1 MDLIIKPNWDIFRA
15 KFSDNPQDNFEWFC
29 YLLFCKEYEQEKGV
43 FRYKNQ
49 SAIETNT
56 ISVGDKIIGWQAKFY
71 DTTLSSNKAKLVETL
86 QAAKKNYKDI
96 NKVVFYTNQEWGQ
109 GKDKDNPKEN
119 DSKAKKEVENKAK
132 ELGIE
137 IQWNTASFFDAPFV
151 VQNNKEIAKHFFSLE
166 ESIIDRINKKI
177 IPRVSELNEQYK
189 NTFRGIKGTFINR
202 AEIDK
207 CIENINQDKSIIIHG
222 KAGLGKS
229 GCTQGIIDYCE
240 TEGVPYIAIKLD
252 DRMPE
257 QNADKW
263 GEEIGLTTSIPIA
276 LSMLCENKKGV
287 IILDQLDALRW
298 TNIHSRQALIT
309 CTEIIK
315 RVEDI
320 NLNRN
325 KKISIV
331 FVCRTYDYENDP
343 NIKALFSS
351 NSVQNKEKIGIEW
364 EEIVVEQLPEDV
376 VKEIV
381 GDGYDALS
389 SKMKKVLSIASNL
402 YIWEHLEQE
411 SIYDDY
417 STANQLIQKWWEQ
430 IKRKCTDNLVDEVE
444 VEATKEELVNKINT
458 LGKSHINVKLLNRF
472 RVTEKS
478 LTYLSSNGFIVQSN
492 NNISFAH
499 QSISD
504 YFLAQEMLKRYFEGE
519 DIIKIIGNKDKQTPQ
534 KRYQV
539 QMLLQDIQIIDEE
552 ELVLVGIRM
561 MESSEIRFYVKY
573 VFFEVVGQATAVS
586 DTIKKF
592 ILKYCDDS
600 EYGNHIVDGI
610 ILGHAIFVQLLI
622 DNGILDKWM
631 SLDDKKEIAI
641 KLLQSISPH
650 YRSEDIDFIK
660 RYLFKSL
667 EDDEK
672 LSRCFSSNIYD
683 DIDEM
688 FELRLA
694 FYEQYPR
701 FINSYI
707 DFKKIFIRCEV
718 RALRLFEFI
727 LKNEFK
733 GRGIYPDYENFLD
746 KDNEV
751 SIENIELILDTLLV
765 YIPHDKE
772 VWYSKW
778 NARESYNQGIE
789 RACVEIIKNANIVLI
804 KRDPEEFINRYKQ
817 YFNKGYSVYNEI
829 ILDGLKRFPT
839 DLSNIVINYL
849 YENFNSLIFDKS
861 SATKNELDKVKEI
874 IEIHSRFCDKKT
886 YLKLEGRIMYF
897 IDHRAKDW
905 YKNRIAFNKDKR
917 NNTKVYWR
925 YWGDLQI
932 ILLPVL
938 PKDRISRE
946 AKSIL
951 SVLERSNNSFKE
963 RNVYNKNRGH
973 HGSVYS
979 PIRGKQLS
987 NKQWTQIITNTKLE
1001 VKNRSSRWIEVKGG
1015 FVESSLEEFAGELR
1029 KAVSL
1034 EPQRFIK
1041 LIVDNGLNINEVYVD
1056 ALFSGVA
1063 NSEKLEEV
1071 SNEMLEKLIYTYKYD
1086 YVGYRARYIC
1096 DMVSKKNTREWSYQ
1110 ILDILKDIALN
1121 HINPKIDEPNVTSL
1135 DDKEMKSFNML
1146 SSNALNCVRASAA
1159 SAIGSLLWNDKS
1171 LFMYFESSIIQLC
1184 QDENPAVR
1192 LATLD
1197 ILFPVYNINR
1207 IWAIE
1212 KIINILK
1219 SDYRLAGYRGMRQM
1233 FFYIYNEKQKETEE
1247 IILKC
1252 FYDEDKDL
1260 IRIASYTLA
1269 EMYMRLNIF
1278 TEVVNDIENLNE
1290 EQVKYMLEMIINY
1303 FSEEEYNELAKSLI
1317 MKYITLDMDLEFP
1330 IGKIFYDNLIDI
1342 ERDRDFLKKLLSY
1355 KSSKKIVS
1363 AFVRYLEKSDQP
1375 IIAYKDVIFE
1385 MSYNI
1390 IEKNIDPEDYIYG
1403 LNEAIS
1409 KLIIG
1414 LYDETSQGKNE
1425 VMNAIA
1431 NECLCIWD
1439 LMFEKRIGAARI
1451 LTSKMLDR

>member
-15 KFSDNPQDNFEWFC
+15 KFNDNPQGNFEWFC

-109 GKDKDNPKEN
+109 GKTNPKEN
-119 DSKAKKEVENKAK
+119 DSKAKKEVEDKAK

-137 IQWNTASFFDAPFV
+137 IQWNTASFFEAPFV
-151 VQNNKEIAKHFFSLE
+151 VQNNKEIAEHFFSLE

-189 NTFRGIKGTFINR
+189 QTFRGIQGTFINR
-202 AEIDK
+202 AEIDE
-207 CIENINQDKSIIIHG
+207 CIKNINQDKSIIIHG

-240 TEGVPYIAIKLD
+240 AEGVPYIAIKLD

-263 GEEIGLTTSIPIA
+263 GEELGLTTSIPIA
-276 LSMLCENKKGV
+276 LSMICENTKGV

-315 RVEDI
+315 RVEEI

-343 NIKALFSS
+343 NIKALFSD
-351 NSVQNKEKIGIEW
+351 NSLQNKEKISVEW
-364 EEIVVEQLPEDV
+364 EEIIVEQLPENI
-376 VKEIV
+376 VKKIV
-381 GDGYDALS
+381 GERYDLLS

-402 YIWEHLEQE
+402 YMWEHLGKE
-411 SIYDDY
+411 SMYDDY
-417 STANQLIQKWWEQ
+417 STASQLIQKWWEQ
-430 IKRKCTDNLVDEVE
+430 IKRKCTDNLVDELE
-444 VEATKEELVNKINT
+444 VEAAKEELVNKINT
-458 LGKSHINVKLLNRF
+458 LGKLHINVKLLNRSK
-472 RVTEKS
+472 VTEKS
-478 LTYLSSNGFIVQSN
+478 LTYLISSGFVVQSN
-492 NNISFAH
+492 NSISFAH

-504 YFLAQEMLKRYFEGE
+504 YFLAQEMLNRYFGGE
-519 DIIKIIGNKDKQTPQ
+519 DIIKIIGSKDKQTPQ
-534 KRYQV
+534 KRYQI

-552 ELVLVGIRM
+552 KLILVGIRM
-561 MESSEIRFYVKY
+561 MESNEIRFYVKY
-573 VFFEVVGQATAVS
+573 VFFEVVGQATTVNDA
-586 DTIKKF
+586 TKKF

-600 EYGNHIVDGI
+600 KYGNHIVDAI
-610 ILGHAIFVQLLI
+610 ILGHPIFVQLLI

-631 SLDDKKEIAI
+631 SLVDKKEMAI

-650 YRSEDIDFIK
+650 YRSEDTDFIK
-660 RYLFKSL
+660 RHLFKSF
-667 EDDEK
+667 EDDKK
-672 LSRCFSSNIYD
+672 LGRCFSYNIYD
-683 DIDEM
+683 EIDEM
-688 FELRLA
+688 FELRLT
-694 FYEQYPR
+694 FYEKYPF
-701 FINSYI
+701 FIDSYI
-707 DFKKIFIRCEV
+707 DFKKLFIRCEV
-718 RALRLFEFI
+718 RALRLFELI
-727 LKNEFK
+727 LKNELK
-733 GRGIYPDYENFLD
+733 GRRRNLNYESFLNEE
-746 KDNEV
+746 NEV
-751 SIENIELILDTLLV
+751 SIENVNLILDTLLV

-778 NARESYNQGIE
+778 SSKGSYNQGIE
-789 RACVEIIKNANIVLI
+789 RACVEIIKNANVVLI
-804 KRDPEEFINRYKQ
+804 KTDPKEFINRYQK

-829 ILDGLKRFPT
+829 ILDGLMSFPI
-839 DLSNIVINYL
+839 DLSNIVINCL

-861 SATKNELDKVKEI
+861 SATKNELDKVKKV
-874 IEIHSRFCDKKT
+874 IEIYSRFCDKKT
-886 YLKLEGRIMYF
+886 YLKLEEKIMHF
-897 IDHRAKDW
+897 MDHRAKDW
-905 YKNRIAFNKDKR
+905 YKERIAFNKDKR

-932 ILLPVL
+932 ILLSVL
-938 PKDRISRE
+938 PKNRISPE
-946 AKSIL
+946 AHSML
-951 SVLERSNNSFKE
+951 SVLERSCNSFKE
-963 RNVYNKNRGH
+963 INVYNKIRET

-979 PIRGKQLS
+979 PISGKKLS
-987 NKQWTQIITNTKLE
+987 NKQWIQIITNTKLE
-1001 VKNRSSRWIEVKGG
+1001 VENRSSQWIEAKGG
-1015 FVESSLEEFAGELR
+1015 FVESSLEEFARELR
-1029 KAVSL
+1029 EAVSL

-1041 LIVDNGLNINEVYVD
+1041 LLVDNGLNINEVYVD

-1063 NSEKLEEV
+1063 YSEKLEEV
-1071 SNEMLEKLIYTYKYD
+1071 SNEMLERLIYTYRYN

-1096 DMVSKKNTREWSYQ
+1096 DMVSKKKNREWSYK
-1110 ILDILKDIALN
+1110 ILDILIDIALN
-1121 HINPKIDEPNVTSL
+1121 HSNPKIDEPNVTSP

-1146 SSNALNCVRASAA
+1146 SSNAINCVRGSAA
-1159 SAIGSLLWNDKS
+1159 SAIGSLLWHDKS
-1171 LFMYFESSIIQLC
+1171 LFIHFESVIIQLC

-1219 SDYRLAGYRGMRQM
+1219 SDYRLAGYSGMRQM
-1233 FFYIYNEKQKETEE
+1233 FFHIYPDKPKETEE

-1260 IRIASYTLA
+1260 IRIGSYTLA
-1269 EMYMRLNIF
+1269 EMYIRLNIF
-1278 TEVVNDIENLNE
+1278 TEVVNNIENLNQ
-1290 EQVKYMLEMIINY
+1290 EQVKYMLEMIIEY
-1303 FSEEEYNELAKSLI
+1303 FSVEEYNELAKNLI
-1317 MKYITLDMDLEFP
+1317 IKYITLDMDLEFP
-1330 IGKIFYDNLIDI
+1330 IAKIFYDNLIDI

-1355 KSSKKIVS
+1355 RSSKKIVS

-1375 IIAYKDVIFE
+1375 IIAYKDVIFQ

-1390 IEKNIDPEDYIYG
+1390 IEKNIDSEEYIYG

-1414 LYDETSQGKNE
+1414 LYDESSQGKNE

-1431 NECLCIWD
+1431 GECLCIWD